1 LTNGQNQIYI
11 RKIFV
16 SRFFCNQLY
25 VFLPLIEI
33 LTKIINHT
41 NKETVYNLLT
51 GKKPVIFARWV
62 SLNIWLRLFNIT
74 PLITGWGALRSV
86 SLLVW
91 FMILVNISI
100 RGKNIIHQII
110 VEVTFI
116 SLTVHFFR
124 EFIFTTNLMRN
135 QEKSFSNS
143 LVRAQAQLH

>member
-1 LTNGQNQIYI
+1 MRDRLELTSKFNDIFKNYLIGIVKLTNGQNQIYI

-41 NKETVYNLLT
+41 NKETVYNPLT

-74 PLITGWGALRSV
+74 P
-86 SLLVW
+86 
-91 FMILVNISI
+91 
-100 RGKNIIHQII
+100 
-110 VEVTFI
+110 
-116 SLTVHFFR
+116 
-124 EFIFTTNLMRN
+124 
-135 QEKSFSNS
+135 
-143 LVRAQAQLH
+143 